1 MIHFTMASAK
11 QSSQRPQEDMNDA
24 QFLPSNLF
32 CFDQATVDRSVHI
45 LNSELLGHRAIVIGN
60 LFDDEECDKLVQFI
74 DGRDPTIA
82 TDNAEGLNLMVPANS
97 KREYRNCLR
106 LCARNQEVADEIHR
120 RVLPILSCLG
130 EQDKLCSPA
139 NAAEFLQGGLGMK
152 GMWRVDSVN
161 PFFRL
166 CKYHEEGHFGP
177 HSDADYIVDP
187 FTHRS
192 LKTLMIYLNDS
203 YDGGETHFCH
213 SHDMHFDEAHRIY
226 CAPAES
232 IHTSWKPRKG
242 DCILFDHPLL
252 HEGARVRN
260 GEKYIMRSEVMY
272 RKDAV
277 APENEDSIQ
286 EEKAIRLW
294 YEGCSL
300 EEQGQVDAA
309 IRLYR
314 QAYKLLPALESHFT

>member
-1 MIHFTMASAK
+1 MSSVSK
-11 QSSQRPQEDMNDA
+11 QSSQRSQEEMNDA
-24 QFLPSNLF
+24 ELLPSSLF
-32 CFDQATVDRSVHI
+32 RFNQTIVDRPVHI

-60 LFDDEECDKLVQFI
+60 LFDDEECDKLRQFI
-74 DGRDPTIA
+74 DGHDPTIA
-82 TDNAEGLNLMVPANS
+82 ANDRDDASLMVPANS

-106 LCARNQEVADEIHR
+106 LCARNQDVADEIHR
-120 RVLPILSCLG
+120 RILPILSRLG
-130 EQDKLCSPA
+130 EQDKECSTS
-139 NAAEFLQGGLGMK
+139 NAAEYLQGGLGMK
-152 GMWRVDSVN
+152 GIWRVESVN

-166 CKYHEEGHFGP
+166 CKYHKEGHFAP

-192 LKTLMIYLNDS
+192 LKTLMIYLNDT
-203 YDGGETHFCH
+203 YDGGETRFCH
-213 SHDMHFDEAHRIY
+213 SHDMHFDAEHRIY
-226 CAPAES
+226 CAPVES
-232 IHTSWKPRKG
+232 VHTSWKPRRG

-272 RKDAV
+272 RKDATV
-277 APENEDSIQ
+277 SGDESSVQ

>member
-1 MIHFTMASAK
+1 MSSVSK
-11 QSSQRPQEDMNDA
+11 QSSQRSQEEMINDA
-24 QFLPSNLF
+24 ELLPSSLF
-32 CFDQATVDRSVHI
+32 RFDQTNVDRPVHI
-45 LNSELLGHRAIVIGN
+45 LNSELLGNRAIVIGN
-60 LFDDEECDKLVQFI
+60 LFDDEECDKLTQFI
-74 DGRDPTIA
+74 DGHDPTIA
-82 TDNAEGLNLMVPANS
+82 ANNRDGLNLMVPANS

-106 LCARNQEVADEIHR
+106 LCARNQDVADEIHR
-120 RVLPILSCLG
+120 RILPILTRLG
-130 EQDKLCSPA
+130 EQDKQCSTS
-139 NAAEFLQGGLGMK
+139 NAAEYLQGGLGMK
-152 GMWRVDSVN
+152 GTWRVDSVN

-192 LKTLMIYLNDS
+192 LKTLMIYLNDT

-213 SHDMHFDEAHRIY
+213 SHDMHFDAEHRIY
-226 CAPAES
+226 CAPVES
-232 IHTSWKPRKG
+232 VHTSWKPRKG

-260 GEKYIMRSEVMY
+260 GEKYIMRTEVMY
-272 RKDAV
+272 RKDAT
-277 APENEDSIQ
+277 ASEDEASIR

-314 QAYKLLPALESHFT
+314 QAYKLQPALESHFT